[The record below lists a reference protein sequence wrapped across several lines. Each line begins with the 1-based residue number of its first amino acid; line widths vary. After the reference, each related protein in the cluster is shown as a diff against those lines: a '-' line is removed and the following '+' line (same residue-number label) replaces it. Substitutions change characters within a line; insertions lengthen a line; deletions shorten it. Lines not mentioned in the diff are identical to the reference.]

1 MAKGREVFE
10 CRAIG
15 LRCGDCPRDWC
26 INWKKGQMTKL
37 VDDMRFEDLLKKLK
51 VFRASLLTCEAEL
64 TEDAKGLR
72 RLFGFMNEALGHF
85 RLELEAHSVIDL
97 K

>member
-1 MAKGREVFE
+1 
-10 CRAIG
+10 
-15 LRCGDCPRDWC
+15 
-26 INWKKGQMTKL
+26 MTKL

-51 VFRASLLTCEAEL
+51 AFRASLLACEAEL

-72 RLFGFMNEALGHF
+72 RLFGFMLVALSTF
-85 RLELEAHSVIDL
+85 REKLHDHSLVDL